1 MDKLWNG
8 REVAARF
15 RAVVRERAD
24 AFRRRY
30 GRRPGLAAVV
40 VGDDPASLLYVASK
54 ARACQEAGLYS
65 EVHHLPA
72 TAAEEDVIA
81 LVRGLCGEPRIDGV
95 LVQWPVPAGIDY
107 ERVVSAMDP
116 ARDVD
121 GFHPVNTGVLWRGRP
136 ALVPCTPLGILALLN
151 AYGVSPAGRRVTI
164 VGRSPIV
171 GRPLAGL
178 MLLHDATVTVCHSRT
193 ADLAA
198 VTREAD
204 ILVVAAGRP
213 GLIGP
218 VHVRPGAVVIDV
230 GITRVDGRPVGDV
243 RTQEV
248 AAVAAAVTPVPGG
261 VGPMT
266 VAMLLANT
274 VEAAFARE
282 EGRAPRS
289 EVWLEAGGAVAG
301 RWGA

>member
-72 TAAEEDVIA
+72 TATEEDVVA

-107 ERVVSAMDP
+107 ER
-116 ARDVD
+116 
-121 GFHPVNTGVLWRGRP
+121 
-136 ALVPCTPLGILALLN
+136 
-151 AYGVSPAGRRVTI
+151 
-164 VGRSPIV
+164 
-171 GRPLAGL
+171 
-178 MLLHDATVTVCHSRT
+178 
-193 ADLAA
+193 
-198 VTREAD
+198 
-204 ILVVAAGRP
+204 
-213 GLIGP
+213 
-218 VHVRPGAVVIDV
+218 
-230 GITRVDGRPVGDV
+230 
-243 RTQEV
+243 
-248 AAVAAAVTPVPGG
+248 
-261 VGPMT
+261 
-266 VAMLLANT
+266 
-274 VEAAFARE
+274 
-282 EGRAPRS
+282 
-289 EVWLEAGGAVAG
+289 
-301 RWGA
+301 